1 MQERFQ
7 VVTVGHAIVDEL
19 TFVEEDKLVHLGL
32 DKGSMALVGPDEAS
46 TLRDANPP
54 AKRASGGSAAN
65 TAVGLSLLGVHA
77 AYLGR
82 VAEDDL
88 GEHFVKDLEAAGVTF
103 VGAKRG
109 TSPATGS
116 CMVMVTPDGERTM
129 STHLG
134 ASAEL
139 ELADLDEGVVG
150 GSAICYLE
158 GYLWD
163 SATAGRLLDRTIT
176 VAKEGGAK
184 VALTLSDA
192 GCVLRHREAF
202 LGLIADHA
210 DVVFGNE
217 DEFKALFGED
227 SDRSQMRR
235 HSERGLT
242 VALTRSESGSIVMVG
257 GREYSVEAHPVS
269 EVVDATGAGDLY
281 AAGFMRAM
289 LVGAPPETC
298 GRLGGRAASAVLG
311 QLGARPDSLEGL
323 AQVVGLGV

>member
-1 MQERFQ
+1 M
-7 VVTVGHAIVDEL
+7 GHAIVDEL
-19 TFVEEDKLVHLGL
+19 TFVGEGDL
-32 DKGSMALVGPDEAS
+32 DRLSRAKGSMALVGPEEAS
-46 TLRDANPP
+46 RLRQANAPV
-54 AKRASGGSAAN
+54 KRASGGSAAN
-65 TAVGLSLLGVHA
+65 TAVGLALLGVRA

-88 GEHFVKDLEAAGVTF
+88 GEHFAKDLEAAGVAF

-109 TSPATGS
+109 TEPATGS

-139 ELADLDEGVVG
+139 ELSDLDEGAVSS
-150 GSAICYLE
+150 SAICYLE

-163 SATAGRLLDRTIT
+163 SATAGPLLERAIT

-192 GCVLRHREAF
+192 GCVLRHRDAF
-202 LGLIADHA
+202 LEVVARHA

-217 DEFKALFGED
+217 DEFTALLGGGDDGLSE
-227 SDRSQMRR
+227 MRK
-235 HSERGLT
+235 HSKRGLT
-242 VALTRSESGSIVMVG
+242 IALTRSERGSTVVAGGEAYAVG
-257 GREYSVEAHPVS
+257 SHAVP

-281 AAGFMRAM
+281 AAGFMRA
-289 LVGAPPETC
+289 LLGGASPDTC
-298 GRLGGRAASAVLG
+298 ARLGSRAASAVLG
-311 QLGARPDSLEGL
+311 HLGARPASLDGL
-323 AQVVGLGV
+323 AEAVGLPA